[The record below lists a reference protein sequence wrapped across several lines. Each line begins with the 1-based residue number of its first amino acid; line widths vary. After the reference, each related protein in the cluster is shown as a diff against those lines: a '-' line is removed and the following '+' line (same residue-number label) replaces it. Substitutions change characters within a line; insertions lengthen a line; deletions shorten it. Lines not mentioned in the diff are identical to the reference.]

1 MFSVHLLHVLIPFI
15 ITSRMCEEDLQTVLM
30 QYCAIEDTI
39 LSMLENLDVIEQYI
53 LPHDC
58 DDDDEGEAVVL
69 LAVED

>member
-1 MFSVHLLHVLIPFI
+1 
-15 ITSRMCEEDLQTVLM
+15 MCEEDLQTVLM